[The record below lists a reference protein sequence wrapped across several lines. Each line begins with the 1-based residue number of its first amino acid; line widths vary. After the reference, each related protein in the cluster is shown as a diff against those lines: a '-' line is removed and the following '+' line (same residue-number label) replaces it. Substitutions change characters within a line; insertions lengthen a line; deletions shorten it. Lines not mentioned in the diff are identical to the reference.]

1 MMPLPISPAIVEIG
15 GTYVSRKP
23 VFPSIV
29 KKSVMSVSGIL
40 MLLFLAAHM
49 IGNTTIFAG
58 GRYLAAY
65 AEHLHALG
73 FFVYIFE
80 VGLIVLF
87 GVHIVFAL
95 WVTWENWR
103 ARPVRYIV
111 SRSSNERSLS
121 SKLVFYT
128 GVYTLIFLVIHLL
141 NFRLATGGD
150 LGKLVPIVDRVLSNP
165 GWAVFYFVSMVIVAL
180 HVAHGAW
187 SAFQTLGFG
196 MSNTRFVRLSRGAG
210 LLFSLAVG
218 VVFGLMPFAVWF
230 LGRLR

>member
-1 MMPLPISPAIVEIG
+1 MPLSSSIAEVEIK
-15 GTYVSRKP
+15 GTNVTRKP
-23 VFPSIV
+23 VLPSIV

-40 MLLFLAAHM
+40 MLFFLAAHM

-65 AEHLHALG
+65 SEHLHALG
-73 FFVYIFE
+73 FFVYVVE

-87 GVHIVFAL
+87 GLHVVFAL

-111 SRSSNERSLS
+111 KRSSNERSLS

-128 GVYTLIFLVIHLL
+128 GVYTLIFLIIHLL

-150 LGKLVPIVDRVLSNP
+150 VGKLVPIVDRVLSSP
-165 GWAVFYFVSMVIVAL
+165 GWAIFYIVSMVVVAL
-180 HVAHGAW
+180 HVAHGVW
-187 SAFQTLGFG
+187 SAFQTLGLG
-196 MSNTRFVRLSRGAG
+196 MSNARFVRLSRGAG
-210 LLFSLAVG
+210 LLFSLAVA
-218 VVFGLMPFAVWF
+218 VIFGLMPIAVWF